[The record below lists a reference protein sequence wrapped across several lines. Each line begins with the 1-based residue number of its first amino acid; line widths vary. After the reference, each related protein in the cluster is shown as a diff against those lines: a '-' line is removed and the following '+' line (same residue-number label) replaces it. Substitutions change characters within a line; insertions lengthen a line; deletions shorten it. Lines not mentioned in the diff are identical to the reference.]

1 MIKEPILAKILKYL
15 MYATAFIPLV
25 IFSQF
30 MSPFH
35 FGKVIVFRSLIE
47 IALVFYILLVWQD
60 RTYLPKINK
69 IFLSFFLFTVAF
81 TVTTATS
88 IASYSSFWGSIERM
102 GGLWTFWHYFLFFI
116 ILISVLRTKRDWFL
130 FTEIIV
136 FAGILSAF
144 YGFGQKTD
152 FKFFIGSGNR
162 ARIFG
167 TLGNPALFAGY
178 QLLTLFLS
186 LTLFFKVGNSS
197 YKKIFF
203 GSAVAVMSLAVLMT
217 AVRGSI
223 LALGVGFIIFAFL
236 YAWNYKTQFAK
247 KILISLLISAV
258 LFVVFSL
265 TMKNTAFVTNSS
277 YLTRVTNISFS
288 NFTVKTRFWA
298 WQAGLKGWS
307 ESPRTVLLG
316 WGPENFNIPF
326 SKNFNPKFF
335 TGPGS
340 ETLFDRAHN
349 MFVEILV
356 TMGLL
361 GFLVYLGLFAA
372 IFSCLKKIKQTPENM
387 IYGLGFIPLVVAY
400 MIHNA
405 FIFDTS
411 ANFITFFSVLGF
423 ISFLSDSHDNK
434 KNITEPAKHHNQT
447 LQGIAAVILIIIV
460 SVLIYKTNIL
470 PSKANYTTTRAILL
484 GWSGNFN
491 ATVAKYQQAMTY
503 DVPGKYEIRHRFGQY
518 MLEQS
523 QKSVNWD
530 PITKYFKPEF
540 IEAVKIV
547 IAEVQKNADENPYD
561 YLPHLY
567 IARMNIILGK
577 DDPKSP
583 YNDEALVHALK
594 ALELS
599 PTFVRTNYEIA
610 QAYLNKKDKIKAA
623 EYFKRAAELNPEVG
637 LSLWYWG
644 IIEFDLGNEDLGA
657 ELISRALAT
666 DFQGSE
672 SDYLKMITV
681 FYRRGDYNKLVLLY
695 QKIIALNPN
704 NPQYHASIAVAYAK
718 INKIDEAVREAR
730 IAAKLSP
737 EFEAEARRFVES
749 LGREF

>member
-15 MYATAFIPLV
+15 MYATALVPLV

-47 IALVFYILLVWQD
+47 IVLVFYILLVWQD
-60 RTYLPKINK
+60 RTYLPKMNK
-69 IFLSFFLFTVAF
+69 IFGAFILFTVAF
-81 TVTTATS
+81 TITTATS
-88 IASYSSFWGSIERM
+88 IATYSSFWGSIERM
-102 GGLWTFWHYFLFFI
+102 GGLWTFWHYLLFFV
-116 ILISVLRTKRDWFL
+116 ILISVLRTKKEWLL
-130 FTEIIV
+130 FAEIMV
-136 FAGILSAF
+136 FSGILSAF

-152 FKFFIGSGNR
+152 IGFFIGSGNR

-167 TLGNPALFAGY
+167 TIGNPALFAGY

-186 LTLFFKVGNSS
+186 LTLFFKIGNSVG
-197 YKKIFF
+197 KKIFF
-203 GSAVAVMSLAVLMT
+203 GSAAAIMSLAVLMT

-223 LALGVGFIIFAFL
+223 LALGVGFLIFAFL
-236 YAWNYKTQFAK
+236 YAWNYKTQIAK
-247 KILISLLISAV
+247 KILMSLLIGAV

-288 NFTVKTRFWA
+288 NFTVQTRFWA

-361 GFLVYLGLFAA
+361 GFLTYVGLFTI
-372 IFSCLKKIKQTPENM
+372 IFSCLKKIKQSPENM

-411 ANFITFFSVLGF
+411 ANFITFFSILGF
-423 ISFLSDSHDNK
+423 ISFLSDSNGDK
-434 KNITEPAKHHNQT
+434 KNVVEPARHYNKT
-447 LQGIAAVILIIIV
+447 IQGVVAVILIIVV
-460 SVLIYKTNIL
+460 SVLIYRTNIL
-470 PSKANYTTTRAILL
+470 PSKANYTTTRAIIL

-491 ATVAKYQQAMTY
+491 ATVAKYQEAMSY
-503 DVPGKYEIRHRFGQY
+503 DVPGKYEIRNRFGQY

-523 QKSVNWD
+523 QKSVNLD
-530 PITKYFKPEF
+530 ANNHFKPEF
-540 IEAVKIV
+540 VEATKIV
-547 IAEVQKNADENPYD
+547 ITEIQKNADENPYD

-567 IARMNIILGK
+567 IARMYIILGK

-583 YNDEALVHALK
+583 YNDEALAHALK

-610 QAYLNKKDKIKAA
+610 QAYLNKKDKVKAA
-623 EYFKRAAELNPEVG
+623 EYFKRASELNPEVG

-644 IIEFDLGNEDLGA
+644 IIEFDLGNEDLGT
-657 ELISRALAT
+657 ELISKALAT

-681 FYRRGDYNKLVLLY
+681 FYKRGDYNKLVLLY
-695 QKIIALNPN
+695 QKIIALSPN

-718 INKIDEAVREAR
+718 LNKIDEAVQEAR

-737 EFEAEARRFVES
+737 TFEAEARRFVQS